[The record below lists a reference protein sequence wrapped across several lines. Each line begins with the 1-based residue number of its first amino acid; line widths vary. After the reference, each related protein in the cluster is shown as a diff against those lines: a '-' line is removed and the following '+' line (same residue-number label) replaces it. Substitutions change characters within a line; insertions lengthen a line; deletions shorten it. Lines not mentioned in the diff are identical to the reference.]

1 MTEEAKGLNAQ
12 GWNGI
17 GNIAMFTCFV
27 VMKYNKPNSSAT
39 GREACISFDPPSF
52 GKAFYAVDNRDNSTE
67 PTTTYG
73 PSLLVGTNNGYV
85 RRLEIITEQELQYN
99 SQVTLGI

>member
-1 MTEEAKGLNAQ
+1 
-12 GWNGI
+12 
-17 GNIAMFTCFV
+17 MFTCFV
-27 VMKYNKPNSSAT
+27 AMKYNKPNSSAA

-73 PSLLVGTNNGYV
+73 PALFVGTNNDMSED
-85 RRLEIITEQELQYN
+85 LETIMEQERRYN
-99 SQVTLGI
+99 SLATLGI